1 MDEPLPSNDHVI
13 LQILDSWPR
22 LLRLLLIMAAIFAIV
37 WLSVISILRALPAET
52 SEVQLGIGDSRILLK
67 QTTKSGESSLLVVS
81 PQGWNRTAIQIK
93 EGETFKIQAAGKVHI
108 DLTDLDK
115 AMEARWKAEDRIRR
129 AGGPPPGKAP
139 EDLYAPEEIAAMT
152 DTWAWSSPEGVPKED
167 MARRSLKARRERSIL
182 PGLPY
187 GVLIGAFN
195 DRNEDPDA
203 DNDLVRQLATSAFR
217 VGSYLEQKSTA
228 KSTGYL
234 YLTVNDVQYGPG
246 PQLFF
251 MDNIGAFYV
260 KVEVQH

>member
-1 MDEPLPSNDHVI
+1 MDGPLPPTEHVI

-22 LLRLLLIMAAIFAIV
+22 LLRLLLIMVATFAMA
-37 WLSVISILRALPAET
+37 WLAVILILRALPPET
-52 SEVQLGIGDSRILLK
+52 NEVQFGIGESRILLK

-93 EGETFKIQAAGKVHI
+93 EGETFKIQAAGKIHI
-108 DLTDLDK
+108 DLTGLDK
-115 AMEARWKAEDRIRR
+115 AMEARWKAEDRITR
-129 AGGPPPGKAP
+129 AGGPPPGKTPEDIYAP
-139 EDLYAPEEIAAMT
+139 EDIAAMT
-152 DTWAWSSPEGVPKED
+152 DTWAWSGPEGVPKEE
-167 MARRSLKARRERSIL
+167 MARRSLKARRERTIL

-187 GVLIGAFN
+187 GVLVGAFN

-217 VGSYLEQKSTA
+217 VGSDLEQKSTA
-228 KSTGYL
+228 KSNGYL
-234 YLTVNDVQYGPG
+234 YLTVNDVQYAPV

-260 KVEVQH
+260 KVEVQR